1 MENNMLN
8 KNENS
13 KLLNQYVRGTVKF
26 YNEEKGYGF
35 ITVNGQDVFFH
46 VSKLNIKEEDIVLAL
61 KNRKEWGEM
70 KVYCKVVEGKKGLEA
85 VEICEKSSYEGR
97 FDVNIILKNKEGG
110 IAYFLADV
118 DGVLERRELQTFCD
132 GKYYALKN
140 EKFIQKGMVSTTDVA
155 ALFEKEEID
164 QLYTFGGVTELRIKK
179 IANGYT
185 MALNEDELV
194 RVAQWQNIKVEE
206 EELNQFIKAEHA
218 EIYNRSRVVIINET
232 KTKVVLKI
240 TTYVK
245 YNERLTYNVSCRM
258 SYYGSVYEDMFSK
271 SASQEEMY
279 PTECDYKTF
288 ESTYEFALNNGISE
302 LIEQIL
308 F

>member
-97 FDVNIILKNKEGG
+97 
-110 IAYFLADV
+110 
-118 DGVLERRELQTFCD
+118 
-132 GKYYALKN
+132 
-140 EKFIQKGMVSTTDVA
+140 
-155 ALFEKEEID
+155 
-164 QLYTFGGVTELRIKK
+164 
-179 IANGYT
+179 
-185 MALNEDELV
+185 
-194 RVAQWQNIKVEE
+194 
-206 EELNQFIKAEHA
+206 
-218 EIYNRSRVVIINET
+218 
-232 KTKVVLKI
+232 KI
-240 TTYVK
+240 T
-245 YNERLTYNVSCRM
+245 LL
-258 SYYGSVYEDMFSK
+258 
-271 SASQEEMY
+271 A
-279 PTECDYKTF
+279 EC
-288 ESTYEFALNNGISE
+288 I
-302 LIEQIL
+302 IC
-308 F
+308 